1 MTMPAVQSSG
11 AGSGAT
17 CGMSRE
23 PLMAD
28 SVELA
33 SIILPTYNRAYCL
46 PATID
51 SVLRQSHRALEIVI
65 VDDGSTDGTGA
76 LIAAR
81 YGHDPRVRYHYRTNG
96 GVSAARNT
104 AMELA
109 RGPVLVFCDSD
120 DVWNPDKLLLQMA
133 TFARFPEVG
142 LVWTDVTAVDSA
154 GTVLHERYTRTCYP
168 AWQTQPI
175 DTMFARSEEV
185 AAGCRVYVGDIFQTM
200 IGGTLINMPAVAI
213 RADLARRIGNFDESM
228 RTGED
233 YDFNLRACGAGP
245 VAFIDVPTVRYR
257 IGAPDQLTRPS
268 LHADQAR
275 NWFRT
280 LSHVRDA
287 ARLVGL
293 SDQRLRP
300 ILRGK
305 YQWLGM
311 AEIECGERRAGRVAL
326 WSAIRYGSHSPRVWM
341 TFLGTFLPTSLERSL
356 RAVLRSVKAR
366 VGARKAAS

>member
-1 MTMPAVQSSG
+1 
-11 AGSGAT
+11 
-17 CGMSRE
+17 
-23 PLMAD
+23 
-28 SVELA
+28 
-33 SIILPTYNRAYCL
+33 
-46 PATID
+46 
-51 SVLRQSHRALEIVI
+51 
-65 VDDGSTDGTGA
+65 
-76 LIAAR
+76 
-81 YGHDPRVRYHYRTNG
+81 
-96 GVSAARNT
+96 
-104 AMELA
+104 MELA

>member
-1 MTMPAVQSSG
+1 MPAVQSSG
-11 AGSGAT
+11 VRSDET
-17 CGMSRE
+17 SGMSE
-23 PLMAD
+23 PFAAD
-28 SVELA
+28 PVELA

-96 GVSAARNT
+96 GVSAARNA

-109 RGPVLVFCDSD
+109 RGSVLVFCDSD
-120 DVWNPDKLLLQMA
+120 DVWTPDKLRLQMA
-133 TFARFPEVG
+133 TFARFPEAG
-142 LVWTDVTAVDSA
+142 LVWTDVSAVDSL
-154 GTVLHERYTRTCYP
+154 GTVLHERFTRTCYP

-185 AAGCRVYVGDIFQTM
+185 SAGCRVYVGDIFPTM
-200 IGGTLINMPAVAI
+200 IAGTLINMPAVAI
-213 RADLARRIGNFDESM
+213 RAELARRIGNFDESM

-257 IGAPDQLTRPS
+257 IGAPDQLTHPS
-268 LHADQAR
+268 LYADQAR

-280 LSHVRDA
+280 LSRVREA
-287 ARLVGL
+287 ARLAGF

-300 ILRGK
+300 ILKGK

-311 AEIECGERRAGRVAL
+311 AEIECGDRRAGRVAL
-326 WSAIRYGSHSPRVWM
+326 WSAIRSGSRSPRVWM
-341 TFLGTFLPTSLERSL
+341 TFLGTLLPTSLERSL
-356 RAVLRSVKAR
+356 RSFHSWLRS
-366 VGARKAAS
+366 RKRPGESLH